1 MTTVTEQ
8 RTPMDGA
15 HVIQALVDQQYPHV
29 ETIRLG
35 LDKLPTHT
43 TAARSDA
50 FAPSEAKSIAE
61 T

>member
-1 MTTVTEQ
+1 
-8 RTPMDGA
+8 MDGA